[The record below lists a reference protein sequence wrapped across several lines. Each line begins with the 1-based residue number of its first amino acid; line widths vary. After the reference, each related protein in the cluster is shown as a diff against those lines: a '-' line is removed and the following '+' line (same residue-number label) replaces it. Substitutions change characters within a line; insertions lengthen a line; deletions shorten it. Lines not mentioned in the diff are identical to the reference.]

1 MVEKWQALESMLRT
15 HTSCPRFCIKN
26 HPEDE
31 MQPKTIMEKN
41 CKEKIKM
48 HSTLFDS
55 LILQLLKLSQA
66 FQIIYYI
73 LVTP

>member
-41 CKEKIKM
+41 RVQ
-48 HSTLFDS
+48 TLMQTMGRFKKVRGKRMTTVQR
-55 LILQLLKLSQA
+55 IPCQK
-66 FQIIYYI
+66 
-73 LVTP
+73 